1 MELKSAVPGDTA
13 GGKDGIV
20 MLEVR
25 ELTKSYR
32 GKRAL
37 DGVSLT
43 LERGVYGLLG
53 PNGAGK
59 STLMNL
65 IADNLR
71 PDSGEIRWDG
81 LPIGKLGREYRRQ
94 LSYTPQQQGLYAE
107 FTGRRFLMYMAA
119 LREVPRR
126 AQAAAVEHAAAQVN
140 LSDQLDKRLG
150 AYSGG
155 MKQRILIAQATLGD
169 PRLLVFDEPTAG
181 LDPLERVRVRTL
193 MGRLSSER
201 AVLIATHVVSDV
213 QDIADVILVLK
224 EGRLVAAAPPLELIS
239 RFAPGGTLEEVYLRL
254 FGEESAHEEVE
265 RGKAHRRP
273 PAAF

>member
-81 LPIGKLGREYRRQ
+81 LPIGKLRREYRRQ

-254 FGEESAHEEVE
+254 FGEESAHEEV
-265 RGKAHRRP
+265 
-273 PAAF
+273 